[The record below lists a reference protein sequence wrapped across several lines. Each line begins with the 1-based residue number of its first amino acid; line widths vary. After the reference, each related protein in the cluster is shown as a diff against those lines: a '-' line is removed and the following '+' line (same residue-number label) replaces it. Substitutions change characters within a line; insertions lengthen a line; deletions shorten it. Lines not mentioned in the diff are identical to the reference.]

1 MFRHLLLK
9 RRRRGVTGAPRR
21 IGWRRKVS
29 VSVAAMTTFLVLLGL
44 AWLAAASF
52 AERLVVQGSVKD
64 LLGFLQALA
73 VIFLS
78 SLFGGLILKEAFHHW
93 LDEDPDAGVLT
104 GIASIHPS
112 REAARQQMLD
122 WVDDPETRTIWL
134 VGISHRDFLQP
145 AGRLRDVWS
154 AIYERLRQESN
165 TKLPKENRLHVRMLL
180 LNPNSSE
187 GLFRRHIEAANLH
200 IPEDRIGLKPDV
212 EAALTELDRTNLQL
226 YSEKFPGKEKYGP
239 DGDSAPGALV
249 TEYLQTRL
257 YEHCSFAF
265 TFLAET
271 AVPPRDPPHDSP
283 PESSAGAVALASGKV
298 LIEQYMYR
306 GLAPSIL
313 PVLEFASGGKAYDE
327 IHSSVLIV
335 WRHACPNL
343 SRYDV
348 GTAKGL
354 SEADIRNIF
363 AQGGERTKVSERE
376 LESILNACESMI
388 AQGAEHQTV
397 DVLAVSAKFYLR
409 TLLANRKLMEKFSA
423 VPGTVMRCA
432 LVNPVSQQ
440 AIMRAIADEV
450 PPDESLLRWRA
461 GPGIDTVILA
471 CTTMCAKACATS
483 TISIVSIGM
492 GRRQRRP
499 AAAARVRAASRTG
512 LCSTFTQV
520 RSRVRRRGPPTQCSS
535 RSTYTAGGAAY
546 LSPARR
552 WVARCQ
558 SWSIGCALRKGRTRK
573 KTRRT
578 SS

>member
-1 MFRHLLLK
+1 
-9 RRRRGVTGAPRR
+9 
-21 IGWRRKVS
+21 
-29 VSVAAMTTFLVLLGL
+29 
-44 AWLAAASF
+44 
-52 AERLVVQGSVKD
+52 
-64 LLGFLQALA
+64 
-73 VIFLS
+73 
-78 SLFGGLILKEAFHHW
+78 
-93 LDEDPDAGVLT
+93 
-104 GIASIHPS
+104 
-112 REAARQQMLD
+112 
-122 WVDDPETRTIWL
+122 
-134 VGISHRDFLQP
+134 
-145 AGRLRDVWS
+145 
-154 AIYERLRQESN
+154 
-165 TKLPKENRLHVRMLL
+165 MLL

-187 GLFRRHIEAANLH
+187 GLFRRHIEAASLK
-200 IPEDRIGLKPDV
+200 IPEDRVGLKPDV

-226 YSEKFPGKEKYGP
+226 YSRKFPDKEKYGP

-271 AVPPRDPPHDSP
+271 AIPPPDSP
-283 PESSAGAVALASGKV
+283 PESSAGAVALAPGKV
-298 LIEQYMYR
+298 LVEQYMYR

-327 IHSSVLIV
+327 IHSSVLVV

-388 AQGAEHQTV
+388 AESAGHQTV

-423 VPGTVMRCA
+423 APGTVMRCA

-450 PPDESLLRWRA
+450 P
-461 GPGIDTVILA
+461 
-471 CTTMCAKACATS
+471 
-483 TISIVSIGM
+483 
-492 GRRQRRP
+492 
-499 AAAARVRAASRTG
+499 
-512 LCSTFTQV
+512 
-520 RSRVRRRGPPTQCSS
+520 
-535 RSTYTAGGAAY
+535 
-546 LSPARR
+546 
-552 WVARCQ
+552 
-558 SWSIGCALRKGRTRK
+558 
-573 KTRRT
+573 TRRNPCCAGKLVLG
-578 SS
+578 